1 MGDPI
6 VNEIMRLYNCCE
18 KRARDIMD
26 ELNIHAE
33 SDLEAHISFLASSI
47 ERKSKEAQNV

>member
-1 MGDPI
+1 MGDFI

-26 ELNIHAE
+26 ELDIHTE
-33 SDLEAHISFLASSI
+33 SDLEAHISFLALSI
-47 ERKSKEAQNV
+47 ERKAKETQHV